1 MSNTRSK
8 SIKYI
13 SKHYDLGNEFFAKWL
28 DKTLTYSS
36 AIYEN
41 KNDDLS
47 YSLKKNLQL
56 RKKQISERDN
66 KNIIGKR
73 TNKIGLS
80 RLSLDTS
87 NK

>member
-1 MSNTRSK
+1 MK
-8 SIKYI
+8 K
-13 SKHYDLGNEFFAKWL
+13 KEK
-28 DKTLTYSS
+28 
-36 AIYEN
+36 

-80 RLSLDTS
+80 RLSLNNN

>member
-1 MSNTRSK
+1 MK
-8 SIKYI
+8 K
-13 SKHYDLGNEFFAKWL
+13 K
-28 DKTLTYSS
+28 
-36 AIYEN
+36 EN

-80 RLSLDTS
+80 RLNLDTN

>member
-1 MSNTRSK
+1 MK
-8 SIKYI
+8 K
-13 SKHYDLGNEFFAKWL
+13 KEK
-28 DKTLTYSS
+28 
-36 AIYEN
+36 

-47 YSLKKNLQL
+47 HSLKKNLQL
-56 RKKQISERDN
+56 RKKQVSDRDK

-80 RLSLDTS
+80 RLSLDNN

>member
-1 MSNTRSK
+1 MFLEKQNK
-8 SIKYI
+8 CDKKLWKKKEKI
-13 SKHYDLGNEFFAKWL
+13 NE
-28 DKTLTYSS
+28 
-36 AIYEN
+36 
-41 KNDDLS
+41 DLS

>member
-1 MSNTRSK
+1 MK
-8 SIKYI
+8 KKVKI
-13 SKHYDLGNEFFAKWL
+13 NE
-28 DKTLTYSS
+28 
-36 AIYEN
+36 
-41 KNDDLS
+41 DLS

>member
-1 MSNTRSK
+1 MKKKEDKIDDMS
-8 SIKYI
+8 
-13 SKHYDLGNEFFAKWL
+13 F
-28 DKTLTYSS
+28 
-36 AIYEN
+36 
-41 KNDDLS
+41 
-47 YSLKKNLQL
+47 SLKKNLQL

-80 RLSLDTS
+80 RLNLDTN

>member
-1 MSNTRSK
+1 MK
-8 SIKYI
+8 IKE
-13 SKHYDLGNEFFAKWL
+13 KKD
-28 DKTLTYSS
+28 
-36 AIYEN
+36 
-41 KNDDLS
+41 DDLS

-56 RKKQISERDN
+56 RKKQISDRDN